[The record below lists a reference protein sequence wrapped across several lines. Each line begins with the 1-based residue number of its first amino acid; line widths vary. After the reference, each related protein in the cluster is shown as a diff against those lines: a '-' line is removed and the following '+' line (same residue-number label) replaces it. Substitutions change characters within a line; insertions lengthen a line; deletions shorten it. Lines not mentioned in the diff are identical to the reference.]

1 MLAAAGCG
9 RALVRPG
16 DEAQLA
22 LRREEQVVRL
32 EVAVDQLVGVQAEHR
47 LQQLRV
53 RVRVRV
59 GVRVR
64 G

>member
-1 MLAAAGCG
+1 MLLL
-9 RALVRPG
+9 RQLRSRPREAEV

-32 EVAVDQLVGVQAEHR
+32 EVAVDQLVGVQAVHR
-47 LQQLRV
+47 LQRLRV

-59 GVRVR
+59 RDR